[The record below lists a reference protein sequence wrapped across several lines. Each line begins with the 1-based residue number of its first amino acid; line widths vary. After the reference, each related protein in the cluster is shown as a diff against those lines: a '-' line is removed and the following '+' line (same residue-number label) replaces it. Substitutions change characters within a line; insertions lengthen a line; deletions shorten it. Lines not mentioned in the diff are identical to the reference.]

1 MEIKSFRKNYNLELL
16 AASHEGISLGDLVW
30 DPLIGPPD
38 FSHPGMPKT
47 IYTAFLDAG
56 LIDEDAF
63 KLFQTECTDVPLMH
77 AHFAEKTVDVQSE
90 LLGELQHP
98 TLGNLEGNF
107 KLESISKFT
116 FGDLQVKEMD
126 DLLRVK
132 IDQYLE
138 KMKVEKWEEYDGR
151 IRRVFMITE
160 LYYGTIKLVIEK
172 SLGGNFDAALEK
184 SGIRILSKSE
194 GSGSVEYAFSHENIP
209 FAMRIEKVRSFNG

>member
-1 MEIKSFRKNYNLELL
+1 MEIKSFRKSYNLELL
-16 AASHEGISLGDLVW
+16 AASPEGISLGDLVW
-30 DPLIGPPD
+30 DPLIGTPD

-47 IYTAFLDAG
+47 IYTAFMDAG
-56 LIDEDAF
+56 LIDEDEF
-63 KLFQTECTDVPLMH
+63 RLFQKECAEVALKQ
-77 AHFAEKTVDVQSE
+77 AHFAEKTVDVQTE
-90 LLGELQHP
+90 LLAELQHP
-98 TLGNLEGNF
+98 TLGNLQGNF

-116 FGDLQVKEMD
+116 FGELQVREMD
-126 DLLRVK
+126 ALLRVK

-138 KMKVEKWEEYDGR
+138 TMKAEKWEEYDGR

-172 SLGGNFDAALEK
+172 SLGGKFDAALEK
-184 SGIRILSKSE
+184 SGIDVVSKSE